1 MFPTLK
7 TTSKSVSDAN
17 LNVYRIRGHRPLL
30 GCIRAQAAKNAVT
43 KQLVAS
49 LLTTEPC
56 RLNDVPDITEIDIVL
71 DMLAEIGAE
80 HDRREDGA
88 VDIATPRIGSTEIS
102 ERYSGVNR
110 IPVLL
115 IAPLLH
121 REGMA
126 RVPVVGGCNIGE
138 RPIDF
143 HIDLLRKM
151 GAEIDEDDDGY
162 TARADRLRGTV
173 LALPYPS
180 VGATENAIFAACLAE
195 GTTVINN
202 AAVEPE
208 IVDTVLFLQKMG
220 ALIQIDTDRKIV
232 IEGVG
237 QLRGARH
244 DPVRDRIEVASFAM
258 ASVATD
264 GRLRI
269 EGADQAAMITFL
281 NTLRKIGGGFEVD
294 AGAITFFRARD
305 PLEPIHIETDVH
317 PGFMT
322 DWQQPMVTLLTQA
335 DGVSVMHETVYEK
348 RFGYTST
355 LNDMGANI
363 ALTTD
368 CLGGKACRFTDRNFP
383 HSAIV
388 QGATPL
394 AGRQIEIPDLR
405 AGFAYLLAALIA
417 DGESTIFGTR
427 FIERGYVNVPERLA
441 SVGADIDVPAQLL
454 ARGHPVALPG

>member
-1 MFPTLK
+1 MFPTGPA
-7 TTSKSVSDAN
+7 SVSDAS
-17 LNVYRIRGHRPLL
+17 LSVYRIRGHRPLH
-30 GCIRAQAAKNAVT
+30 GSIRAQAAKNAVT

-49 LLTTEPC
+49 LLTREPC
-56 RLNDVPDITEIDIVL
+56 RLHDVPDITDIDVVL
-71 DMLAEIGAE
+71 AMLAEIGAAC
-80 HDRREDGA
+80 DRLEDGS
-88 VDIATPRIGSTEIS
+88 VDIATPRIASTTVS
-102 ERYSGVNR
+102 ERYSGFNR
-110 IPVLL
+110 IPILL
-115 IAPLLH
+115 VAPLLH
-121 REGMA
+121 RAGMA

-151 GAEIDEDDDGY
+151 GAQIDEDDDGY
-162 TARADRLRGTV
+162 TAKADRLRGTV
-173 LALPYPS
+173 IALPYPS

-195 GTTVINN
+195 GTTVIHN

-232 IEGVG
+232 IEGVDR
-237 QLRGARH
+237 LSGARH

-258 ASVATD
+258 AAVATA

-269 EGADQAAMITFL
+269 EGADQTAMITFL

-294 AGAITFFRARD
+294 RGAITFFQHRD
-305 PLEPIHIETDVH
+305 SLDPIHIETDVH

-335 DGVSVMHETVYEK
+335 DGVSVVHETVYEQ

-363 ALTTD
+363 TLTND
-368 CLGGKACRFTDRNFP
+368 CLGGKECRFADRNFP

-394 AGRQIEIPDLR
+394 AGREIEIPDLR

-417 DGESTIFGTR
+417 DGETTIFGTR

-441 SVGADIDVPAQLL
+441 SVGADIDVPRKRERA
-454 ARGHPVALPG
+454 VA

>member
-1 MFPTLK
+1 M
-7 TTSKSVSDAN
+7 SDATP
-17 LNVYRIRGHRPLL
+17 NVYRIRGHRPLR
-30 GCIRAQAAKNAVT
+30 GAIRAQAAKNAVT

-49 LLTTEPC
+49 LLTPEPC
-56 RLNDVPDITEIDIVL
+56 RLRDVPDITEIDVVL
-71 DMLAEIGAE
+71 DMLAELGTAY
-80 HDRREDGA
+80 DRREDGA
-88 VDIATPRIGSTEIS
+88 VDVATPRISSTAIS

-110 IPVLL
+110 IPILL

-143 HIDLLRKM
+143 HVDLLRKM

-162 TARADRLRGTV
+162 TARADRLKGTV

-232 IEGVG
+232 IEGVEA
-237 QLRGARH
+237 LSGARH

-258 ASVATD
+258 AAVATA

-281 NTLRKIGGGFEVD
+281 NTLRKVGGGFEVE
-294 AGAITFFRARD
+294 AGAITFFRARGQLD
-305 PLEPIHIETDVH
+305 PIHIETDVH

-335 DGVSVMHETVYEK
+335 DGVSVVHETVYEK

-355 LNDMGANI
+355 LNEMGANI
-363 ALTTD
+363 TPSRD
-368 CLGGKACRFTDRNFP
+368 CLGGKECRFKDRNFP

-417 DGESTIFGTR
+417 DGESEIFGTR

-441 SVGADIDVPAQLL
+441 SIGADIDADAPARQ
-454 ARGHPVALPG
+454 AAVA

>member
-1 MFPTLK
+1 M
-7 TTSKSVSDAN
+7 VSDAN
-17 LNVYRIRGHRPLL
+17 LNVYRIRGHRPLR
-30 GCIRAQAAKNAVT
+30 GGIRAQTAKNAVT
-43 KQLVAS
+43 KQLVAT
-49 LLTTEPC
+49 LLTTEAC
-56 RLNDVPDITEIDIVL
+56 QLRDVPDITEIDVVL
-71 DMLAEIGAE
+71 DMLAEIGAAF
-80 HDRREDGA
+80 DRRKDGA
-88 VDIATPRIGSTEIS
+88 IDIATPRIASTAIS

-121 REGMA
+121 RAGMA

-143 HIDLLRKM
+143 HIELLKKM
-151 GAEIDEDDDGY
+151 GAAIDDDDEGY

-232 IEGVG
+232 IEGVDR
-237 QLRGARH
+237 LRGAGH

-258 ASVATD
+258 AAVATG

-281 NTLRKIGGGFEVD
+281 NTLRKIGGGFEVEP
-294 AGAITFFRARD
+294 GAITFFRARD
-305 PLEPIHIETDVH
+305 ALDPIHIETDVH

-335 DGVSVMHETVYEK
+335 NGVSVVHETVYEK

-355 LNDMGANI
+355 LNEMGANI
-363 ALTTD
+363 TLTND
-368 CLGGKACRFTDRNFP
+368 CLGGKECRFTDRNFP

-417 DGESTIFGTR
+417 DGESEIFGTR
-427 FIERGYVNVPERLA
+427 FIERGYVDIPGRLA
-441 SVGADIDVPAQLL
+441 SVGADIDVPTRQA
-454 ARGHPVALPG
+454 AVA

>member
-1 MFPTLK
+1 M
-7 TTSKSVSDAN
+7 SDAN
-17 LNVYRIRGHRPLL
+17 PNVYRMRGHRPLR
-30 GCIRAQAAKNAVT
+30 GVIRAQAAKNAVT

-56 RLNDVPDITEIDIVL
+56 RLHDVPDITEIDVVL
-71 DMLAEIGAE
+71 DMLAELGTAY
-80 HDRREDGA
+80 DRRDDGS
-88 VDIATPRIGSTEIS
+88 IELATPGIASTAIS

-110 IPVLL
+110 IPILL

-121 REGMA
+121 RAGVA

-162 TARADRLRGTV
+162 TARAGRLRGTV
-173 LALPYPS
+173 IALPYPS
-180 VGATENAIFAACLAE
+180 VGATENAIFASCLAE

-232 IEGVG
+232 IEGVEA
-237 QLRGARH
+237 LSGASH
-244 DPVRDRIEVASFAM
+244 NPVRDRIEVASFAM
-258 ASVATD
+258 ASVATA

-294 AGAITFFRARD
+294 AGGITFFRARGTLD
-305 PLEPIHIETDVH
+305 PIHIETDVH

-335 DGVSVMHETVYEK
+335 DGVSVVHETVYEK

-363 ALTTD
+363 TLTKD
-368 CLGGKACRFTDRNFP
+368 CLGGKECRFTDRNFP

-417 DGESTIFGTR
+417 DGESEIFGTR
-427 FIERGYVNVPERLA
+427 FIERGYVNIPERLA
-441 SVGADIDVPAQLL
+441 SVGADIDLPSRQA
-454 ARGHPVALPG
+454 AVA

>member
-1 MFPTLK
+1 MFPTDAE
-7 TTSKSVSDAN
+7 SVSDAN
-17 LNVYRIRGHRPLL
+17 LNVYRIRGHRPLR
-30 GCIRAQAAKNAVT
+30 GRIRAQAAKNAVT

-49 LLTTEPC
+49 LLTKEPC
-56 RLNDVPDITEIDIVL
+56 RLHDVPDITEIDVVL
-71 DMLAEIGAE
+71 AMLAEIGAAC
-80 HDRREDGA
+80 DRLEDGS
-88 VDIATPRIGSTEIS
+88 VDIATPRIASTTVG
-102 ERYSGVNR
+102 ERYSGFNR
-110 IPVLL
+110 IPILL
-115 IAPLLH
+115 VAPLLH
-121 REGMA
+121 RAGTA

-143 HIDLLRKM
+143 HVDLLRKM

-162 TARADRLRGTV
+162 TARAERLRGTV
-173 LALPYPS
+173 IALPYPS
-180 VGATENAIFAACLAE
+180 VGATENAIFAACLAQ

-232 IEGVG
+232 IEGVDR
-237 QLRGARH
+237 LSGAHH

-258 ASVATD
+258 AAVATE

-294 AGAITFFRARD
+294 AGGITFFRDHDRLD
-305 PLEPIHIETDVH
+305 PIHIETDVH

-335 DGVSVMHETVYEK
+335 DGVSVVHETVYEQ
-348 RFGYTST
+348 RFGYTRT

-363 ALTTD
+363 TLTND
-368 CLGGKACRFTDRNFP
+368 CLGGKECRFADRNFP

-394 AGRQIEIPDLR
+394 AGREIEIPDLR

-417 DGESTIFGTR
+417 DGETTIFGTR

-441 SVGADIDVPAQLL
+441 SVGADIDVPAQR
-454 ARGHPVALPG
+454 AVA

>member
-1 MFPTLK
+1 MFPTDIE
-7 TTSKSVSDAN
+7 SVSDAN
-17 LNVYRIRGHRPLL
+17 LNVYRIRGHRPLV
-30 GCIRAQAAKNAVT
+30 GRIRAQAAKNAVT

-49 LLTTEPC
+49 LLTREPC
-56 RLNDVPDITEIDIVL
+56 RLHDVPDITEIDVVL
-71 DMLAEIGAE
+71 AMLAEIGAAC
-80 HDRREDGA
+80 DRLEDGS
-88 VDIATPRIGSTEIS
+88 VDIATPRIASTTVG
-102 ERYSGVNR
+102 ERYSGFNR
-110 IPVLL
+110 IPILL
-115 IAPLLH
+115 VAPLLH
-121 REGMA
+121 RAGTA

-151 GAEIDEDDDGY
+151 GAEIDEDDEGY
-162 TARADRLRGTV
+162 TARADRLQGTV
-173 LALPYPS
+173 IALPYPS
-180 VGATENAIFAACLAE
+180 VGATENAIFAACLAQ

-232 IEGVG
+232 IEGVDR
-237 QLRGARH
+237 LSGAHH

-258 ASVATD
+258 AAVATE

-269 EGADQAAMITFL
+269 EGADQTAMITFL

-294 AGAITFFRARD
+294 PGAITFFRARD

-335 DGVSVMHETVYEK
+335 HGVSVVHETVYEQ
-348 RFGYTST
+348 RFGYTRT

-363 ALTTD
+363 TLTND
-368 CLGGKACRFTDRNFP
+368 CLGGKECRFTDRNFP

-394 AGRQIEIPDLR
+394 AGREIEIPDLR

-417 DGESTIFGTR
+417 DGETTILGTR

-441 SVGADIDVPAQLL
+441 SVGADIDVPAQLA
-454 ARGHPVALPG
+454 ARRRPVALPG

>member
-1 MFPTLK
+1 MFPTGPA
-7 TTSKSVSDAN
+7 SVSDAN
-17 LNVYRIRGHRPLL
+17 LNVYRIRGHRPLH
-30 GCIRAQAAKNAVT
+30 GSIRAQAAKNAVT

-49 LLTTEPC
+49 LLTREPC
-56 RLNDVPDITEIDIVL
+56 RLHDVPDITDIDVVL
-71 DMLAEIGAE
+71 AMLAEIGAAC
-80 HDRREDGA
+80 DRLEDGA
-88 VDIATPRIGSTEIS
+88 VDIATPRIASTTVS
-102 ERYSGVNR
+102 ERYSGFNR
-110 IPVLL
+110 IPILL
-115 IAPLLH
+115 VAPLLH
-121 REGMA
+121 RAGMA

-151 GAEIDEDDDGY
+151 GAQIDEDDDGY

-173 LALPYPS
+173 IALPYPS

-195 GTTVINN
+195 GTTVIHN

-232 IEGVG
+232 IEGVDR
-237 QLRGARH
+237 LSGAHH

-258 ASVATD
+258 AAVATE

-269 EGADQAAMITFL
+269 EGADQTAMITFL

-294 AGAITFFRARD
+294 SGAITFFRDRD
-305 PLEPIHIETDVH
+305 SLDPIHIETDVH

-335 DGVSVMHETVYEK
+335 DGVSVVHETVYEK

-363 ALTTD
+363 TLTND
-368 CLGGKACRFTDRNFP
+368 CLGGKDCRFADRNFP

-394 AGRQIEIPDLR
+394 AGREIEIPDLR
-405 AGFAYLLAALIA
+405 AGFAYLLAALIG
-417 DGESTIFGTR
+417 DGETTIFGTR

-441 SVGADIDVPAQLL
+441 SVGADIDVPQQRERA
-454 ARGHPVALPG
+454 VA

>member
-1 MFPTLK
+1 MFPTDPE
-7 TTSKSVSDAN
+7 VVPDAS
-17 LNVYRIRGHRPLL
+17 LNAYRIRGHRPLQ
-30 GCIRAQAAKNAVT
+30 GSIRAQAAKNAVT

-49 LLTTEPC
+49 LLTREPC
-56 RLNDVPDITEIDIVL
+56 RLHDVPDITEIDVVL
-71 DMLAEIGAE
+71 DMLAEVGTAY
-80 HDRREDGA
+80 DRREDGA
-88 VDIATPRIGSTEIS
+88 VDMATPEITSTS
-102 ERYSGVNR
+102 VGERYSGVNR

-121 REGMA
+121 RAGIA

-151 GAEIDEDDDGY
+151 GAEIDEDDEGY

-195 GTTVINN
+195 GTTVIDN

-232 IEGVG
+232 IEGVE
-237 QLRGARH
+237 QLSGASH

-258 ASVATD
+258 AAVATR
-264 GRLRI
+264 GRIRI

-294 AGAITFFRARD
+294 AEAITFFRARD
-305 PLEPIHIETDVH
+305 RLDPIHIETDVH

-335 DGVSVMHETVYEK
+335 EGVSVVHETVYEK

-355 LNDMGANI
+355 LNEMGANI
-363 ALTTD
+363 TLTKD
-368 CLGGKACRFTDRNFP
+368 CLGGKECRFTDRNFP

-388 QGATPL
+388 QGPTPL
-394 AGRQIEIPDLR
+394 AGRQIGIPDLR

-427 FIERGYVNVPERLA
+427 FIERGYVNVPGRLA
-441 SVGADIDVPAQLL
+441 SVGADIDVPSQQA
-454 ARGHPVALPG
+454 AVA

>member
-1 MFPTLK
+1 MFPTDAE
-7 TTSKSVSDAN
+7 SVSDAN
-17 LNVYRIRGHRPLL
+17 LNVYRIRGHRPLR
-30 GCIRAQAAKNAVT
+30 GRIRAQAAKNAVT

-49 LLTTEPC
+49 LLTKEPC
-56 RLNDVPDITEIDIVL
+56 RLHDVPDITEIDVVL
-71 DMLAEIGAE
+71 AMLAEIGAAC
-80 HDRREDGA
+80 DRLEDGS
-88 VDIATPRIGSTEIS
+88 VDIATPRIASTTVG
-102 ERYSGVNR
+102 ERYSGFNR
-110 IPVLL
+110 IPILL
-115 IAPLLH
+115 VAPLLH
-121 REGMA
+121 RAGTA

-143 HIDLLRKM
+143 HVDLLRKM

-162 TARADRLRGTV
+162 TARAERLRGTV
-173 LALPYPS
+173 IALPYPS
-180 VGATENAIFAACLAE
+180 VGATENAIFAACLAQ

-232 IEGVG
+232 IEGVDR
-237 QLRGARH
+237 LSGAHH

-258 ASVATD
+258 AAVATE

-294 AGAITFFRARD
+294 AGGITFFRDHDRLD
-305 PLEPIHIETDVH
+305 PIHIETDVH

-335 DGVSVMHETVYEK
+335 DGVSVVHETVYEQ
-348 RFGYTST
+348 RFGYTRT

-363 ALTTD
+363 TLTND
-368 CLGGKACRFTDRNFP
+368 CLGGKECRFADRNFP

-394 AGRQIEIPDLR
+394 AGREIEIPDLR

-417 DGESTIFGTR
+417 DGETTIFGTR

-441 SVGADIDVPAQLL
+441 SVGADIDVPQKRERA
-454 ARGHPVALPG
+454 VA